1 MARIPVQTKPFLSG
15 AAAGPVALTI
25 VGFAWGGWVTG
36 RTAEQLA
43 IARADQAVIS
53 SLTPICVAQF
63 RKDPRARANLAAM
76 NAIDRWQRTEYVSKG
91 GWATMPDG
99 SGEPNREVASAC
111 ADALIGSAA

>member
-1 MARIPVQTKPFLSG
+1 MAKIPGQTKPFLSG
-15 AAAGPVALTI
+15 AAAGAVALAI

-43 IARADQAVIS
+43 VARADQAVIS

-63 RKDPRARANLAAM
+63 RKDPNAKASLVEM
-76 NAIDRWQRTEYVSKG
+76 KAIDRWQRTEYVSKG

-99 SGEPNREVASAC
+99 SGEPNRDVASAC
-111 ADALIGSAA
+111 ADALMGSSA